1 MANIVEQEGRGN
13 GQAGQG
19 DRHDAVREV
28 SGGGR
33 GGQVGKGG
41 GERGRK
47 REPLP
52 ESAHAAAAAALAPD
66 RDAGIIPRADRLIE
80 YLHRLQ
86 DTHGALHADHLA
98 ALAEA
103 LKLARAEVYEVAT
116 FYHHFDFVPAGGEA
130 PPALTVRVCDSLG
143 CAMAG
148 GAELAATLATR
159 LGADVRVQRVPCVG
173 RCDSAP
179 VAVVGQKPVLN
190 ADADK
195 VAAVVASGEREE
207 AAPDAIRFDAYRAAG
222 GYKLWEALRSGA
234 RDAESI
240 IQALDGAGLR
250 GLGGAGF
257 PAARKWRTV
266 AAQPAPRNMAVNI
279 DEGEPGTFKDRHYL
293 ATDPHRFIEGM
304 LIAARVVGIAG
315 IWIYIRDEYPAL
327 RRLLAEE
334 LDRVRAAW
342 PELPPIELRRGAGA
356 YVCGEES
363 AMIESIEG
371 KRGMPR
377 LRPPYVA
384 EVGLFGRPTLEHNL
398 ETLWWVRDIV
408 EKCGDWFA
416 SFGRNGRKG
425 LRSFSVSGRVAKP
438 GVVVTDAGITLR
450 ELINEHCGGMLP
462 GHELYGY
469 FPGGA
474 SGGILPARLADVPL
488 DFDTLAPYGCFIGSA
503 AIVVFSQHD
512 KARLLAENAMAFF
525 AHESCGQCTPCR
537 VGTAKAAELMKAL
550 EWDAGLLTELG
561 RTMMDASICG
571 LGQAAPNPM
580 QSVLRFFPQ
589 EVGAA
594 KEEGDA

>member
-1 MANIVEQEGRGN
+1 MANIVGRE
-13 GQAGQG
+13 GQG
-19 DRHDAVREV
+19 GRTDGARQGL
-28 SGGGR
+28 GGGR
-33 GGQVGKGG
+33 GGKVGKGG

-52 ESAHAAAAAALAPD
+52 ESALAAATAALAPD
-66 RDAGIIPRADRLIE
+66 LDAGVAPRPDRLIE

-103 LKLARAEVYEVAT
+103 LKLARAEVFEVAT
-116 FYHHFDFVPAGGEA
+116 FYHHFDFVPTGAEA

-143 CAMAG
+143 CALAG
-148 GAELAATLATR
+148 GAELAASLATR

-179 VAVVGQKPVLN
+179 VAVVGQQPVLN

-195 VAAVVASGEREE
+195 VAAVVASGERDE
-207 AAPDAIRFDAYRAAG
+207 ALPDAIRFDAYRAAG
-222 GYKLWEALRSGA
+222 GYALWEAVRSGA
-234 RDAESI
+234 RDPESI
-240 IQALDGAGLR
+240 VTALDGAGLR

-293 ATDPHRFIEGM
+293 ASDPHRFIEGM

-334 LDRVRAAW
+334 LARVRAEW

-408 EKCGDWFA
+408 ERGGDWFA

-450 ELINEHCGGMLP
+450 ELIDEHCGGMLP

-488 DFDTLAPYGCFIGSA
+488 DFDTLAPHGCFIGSA

-512 KARLLAENAMAFF
+512 QARLLAENAMEFF

-537 VGTAKAAELMKAL
+537 VGTAKAAELMKAPA
-550 EWDAGLLTELG
+550 WNAGLLTELG
-561 RTMMDASICG
+561 KTMMDASICG

-580 QSVLRFFPQ
+580 QSVLRFFPH

-594 KEEGDA
+594 KEEGAA